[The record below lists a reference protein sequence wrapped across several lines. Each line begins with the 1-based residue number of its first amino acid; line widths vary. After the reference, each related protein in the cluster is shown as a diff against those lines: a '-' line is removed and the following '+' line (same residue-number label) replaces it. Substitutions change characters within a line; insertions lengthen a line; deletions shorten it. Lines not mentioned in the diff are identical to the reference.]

1 MHGSRNNLP
10 PTYGLRKEDDFELS
24 SVHCNPLVLYARNNP
39 DSPLFLKNE
48 KSKTWSSL
56 ISLIRETLSVIKDKT
71 NVRI

>member
-39 DSPLFLKNE
+39 DSPLFLKND
-48 KSKTWSSL
+48 KSKT
-56 ISLIRETLSVIKDKT
+56 
-71 NVRI
+71 